1 MKNPKLIHITCAVAI
16 LIALFFNFNVTDD
29 AEAGGALL
37 EKELNFTSRVW
48 SNTAH
53 AAASGG
59 GAVSLD
65 FRQVDLRDAL
75 SALAVQMGR
84 NIILLGDEPGEISF
98 QAQNLTAREAM
109 ELLIQKQ
116 GLSYVEQGNTIV
128 VGDPGAL
135 DANYYNQMIL
145 ARFETYYVPAE
156 KIKDLIDELAIP
168 QKNIIVEGNP
178 QVVFVQGT
186 VPALEKVSELINNV
200 DTEENSL
207 SVDFKTLQLYLI
219 SPERAVELLAK
230 AGIELE
236 KYVALDNKLL
246 VFDREF
252 FNSWEE
258 IQQLAQNFDSL
269 SAREEKVVTF
279 KLKNVFAAT
288 AAEKLKKFNFG
299 GEITPLTS
307 DSSKF
312 SKELLV
318 ICPPGL
324 ETRVRSAVVDIDQ
337 EQEIIKVPILS
348 MGSGA
353 GSNDEEE
360 ESSSSSSANV
370 HQSIHSRKLL
380 LSELTGVPV
389 SHLHTSRNL
398 SGDSD
403 SPEYV
408 LWAEETTDN
417 ILLLRDMVE
426 EMGWGSE

>member
-1 MKNPKLIHITCAVAI
+1 VKSPKILHITCAVAI
-16 LIALFFNFNVTDD
+16 FIALFCNFNVTED
-29 AEAGGALL
+29 AEAGGQLSKNNLPFASLVL
-37 EKELNFTSRVW
+37 

-53 AAASGG
+53 AASSGG
-59 GAVSLD
+59 GVISVD

-75 SALAVQMGR
+75 SALAVQMGK
-84 NIILLGDEPGEISF
+84 NIILLGDDEPEEISF
-98 QAQNLTAREAM
+98 KAKNLTAAEAL

-116 GLSYVEQGNTIV
+116 ELSYVQQDNTIV

-145 ARFETYYVPAE
+145 ARFDTYYVPAE
-156 KIKDLIDELAIP
+156 KIKMLINELAIP
-168 QKNIIVEGNP
+168 QKNIIVEENP
-178 QVVFVQGT
+178 HVVYVQGT

-246 VFDREF
+246 VFDREVF
-252 FNSWEE
+252 HRWEE
-258 IQQLAQNFDSL
+258 IQKLAQNFDSL
-269 SAREEKVVTF
+269 SAREEKVLTF
-279 KLKNVFAAT
+279 KLNNVFAAT
-288 AAEKLKKFNFG
+288 AAKKLQEFKFG
-299 GEITPLTS
+299 EEITPLTS

-324 ETRVRSAVVDIDQ
+324 ETRVRSAVVNIDR
-337 EQEIIKVPILS
+337 EQEIIKVPILTMNS
-348 MGSGA
+348 
-353 GSNDEEE
+353 
-360 ESSSSSSANV
+360 

-380 LSELTGVPV
+380 LSELTGIPV
-389 SHLHTSRNL
+389 SNLHTSRNI

-403 SPEYV
+403 NPEYV
-408 LWAEETTDN
+408 LWVEETPDN
-417 ILLLRDMVE
+417 VALLRDMLQ
-426 EMGWGSE
+426 EMK